1 MHTAVQHNQINALEY
16 LLENKAN
23 CSTVAY
29 SKTPLHVGHYITFLF
44 SVECLS
50 LIMKCS
56 SFQVAA
62 ENNFVECIHALFNNT
77 SVLVDAL
84 NGIDEKE
91 TALHLASK
99 HGYCDAAEA
108 LLQ

>member
-1 MHTAVQHNQINALEY
+1 MLGVLFERNTFSWL
-16 LLENKAN
+16 
-23 CSTVAY
+23 STY
-29 SKTPLHVGHYITFLF
+29 FSLTSMLSKESSTFFFLF

>member
-1 MHTAVQHNQINALEY
+1 MHTAVQYNQINALEY

-29 SKTPLHVGHYITFLF
+29 SKTPLHGKVTLFISKLSFILSYFLT
-44 SVECLS
+44 
-50 LIMKCS
+50 
-56 SFQVAA
+56 VAA
-62 ENNFVECIHALFNNT
+62 ENNFVDCIHALFNNT

>member
-1 MHTAVQHNQINALEY
+1 MHKEAHGDLNACNDENWYPMHTAVQHNQINALKY

-29 SKTPLHVGHYITFLF
+29 SKTPLHVA
-44 SVECLS
+44 S
-50 LIMKCS
+50 
-56 SFQVAA
+56 

>member
-1 MHTAVQHNQINALEY
+1 MAAIAQDWKKHAKWYWWTLIS
-16 LLENKAN
+16 LL
-23 CSTVAY
+23 
-29 SKTPLHVGHYITFLF
+29 FF
-44 SVECLS
+44 SA
-50 LIMKCS
+50 
-56 SFQVAA
+56 AA
-62 ENNFVECIHALFNNT
+62 EHNFVECIHALFNNT